1 MTSAPPFPIDPRL
14 DLVLERVVDVPPR
27 LVWAAWTTPH
37 LLKQW
42 FCPRPWMVV
51 DCRLDLRPGGEFYTL
66 MQGPDGQQMPMT
78 GCVLEVVE
86 GEKLAFTDAL
96 LPGYRP
102 APQPFFSAVVQIIPE
117 GSGTRYI
124 ATAIHK
130 DEAGRE
136 QHEAMGFHQG
146 WNTALDQLVE
156 TAKALG

>member
-1 MTSAPPFPIDPRL
+1 MTSDFSIDPRL

-42 FCPRPWMVV
+42 FCPRPWTVT

-102 APQPFFSAVVQIIPE
+102 APQPFFSAVVRFLPE
-117 GSGTRYI
+117 GAGTRYI
-124 ATAIHK
+124 ATAIHR
-130 DEAGRE
+130 DEASRE

-146 WNTALDQLVE
+146 WSTALDQLVE
-156 TAKALG
+156 TVKALG